1 VSFVARPAVE
11 LACELPAG
19 YSLRAMHES
28 DLHELH
34 SCIERNRDE
43 LGKWLRWAQE
53 PSIESTRGH
62 LLRGLS
68 AERDGHGLRRAI
80 AIDGVIVGDVGLD
93 VDHDNNAGGIGYWL
107 DRDHRGRG
115 LVSAAVGALVRHGFT
130 SLALRR
136 IEIRTDVKNRS
147 SRAVAERLGFQLEGV
162 LRQSYRVSERHY
174 SDDAVYS
181 MLASEFVPNSVRAR
195 QLDGDAGRTPQR

>member
-1 VSFVARPAVE
+1 VSSAIGPAVE

-19 YSLRAMHES
+19 YSLRAMSES

-43 LGKWLRWAQE
+43 LGRWLRWAQE

-80 AIDGVIVGDVGLD
+80 AVDGAIVGDVGLD
-93 VDHDNNAGGIGYWL
+93 VDRDNNVGGIGYWL

-115 LVSAAVGALVRHGFT
+115 LIGAAVAALVRHGFT

-136 IEIRTDVKNRS
+136 IEIRTDVENRS

-162 LRQSYRVSERHY
+162 LRQSYRVSEQHY

-181 MLASEFVPNSVRAR
+181 MLASDAAR
-195 QLDGDAGRTPQR
+195 QALAGRASISRR

>member
-1 VSFVARPAVE
+1 VSSLARPAVE

-34 SCIERNRDE
+34 ACIERNRDE
-43 LGKWLRWAQE
+43 LRKWLRWTQE
-53 PSIESTRGH
+53 PSLESTRGH
-62 LLRGLS
+62 LARGLA

-80 AIDGVIVGDVGLD
+80 VLDGAVVGDVGLD
-93 VDHDNNAGGIGYWL
+93 VDRENNAGGIGYWL

-115 LVSAAVGALVRHGFT
+115 LVSAAVGALVRHGFA

-136 IEIRTDVKNRS
+136 IEIRTDVKNRA

-162 LRQSYRVSERHY
+162 LRQSYRVSDGHY
-174 SDDAVYS
+174 SDDAVYA
-181 MLASEFVPNSVRAR
+181 MLASDSAR
-195 QLDGDAGRTPQR
+195 QALAEHASVA

>member
-1 VSFVARPAVE
+1 
-11 LACELPAG
+11 
-19 YSLRAMHES
+19 MHES

-34 SCIERNRDE
+34 ARIERNRDE

-53 PSIESTRGH
+53 PSLEGTRGH
-62 LLRGLS
+62 LVRGLS

-80 AIDGVIVGDVGLD
+80 VIDGAIVGDVGLD
-93 VDHDNNAGGIGYWL
+93 VDRDNNAGGIGYWL
-107 DRDHRGRG
+107 DCDHRGRG

-130 SLALRR
+130 SFALQR
-136 IEIRTDVKNRS
+136 IEIRTDVENRS

-162 LRQSYRVSERHY
+162 LRQSYRVSQQHY

-181 MLASEFVPNSVRAR
+181 MLATDPAR
-195 QLDGDAGRTPQR
+195 QVLERASVA

>member
-1 VSFVARPAVE
+1 MSSAAADFAF
-11 LACELPAG
+11 ELPG
-19 YSLRAMHES
+19 DYSLRPMQES

-34 SCIERNRDE
+34 SCIERNADE
-43 LGKWLRWAQE
+43 LGKWLRWAQD

-68 AERDGHGLRRAI
+68 AEGDGHGLRRAI
-80 AIDGVIVGDVGLD
+80 VIDGAVVGDVGLD
-93 VDHDNNAGGIGYWL
+93 VDRDNNAGGIGYWL

-115 LVSAAVGALVRHGFT
+115 LVSAAVGALVRHGFA

-136 IEIRTDVKNRS
+136 IEIRTDVENRS

-162 LRQSYRVSERHY
+162 LRQSYRVGEQHY

-181 MLASEFVPNSVRAR
+181 MLATDPAR
-195 QLDGDAGRTPQR
+195 QALAERASIA

>member
-1 VSFVARPAVE
+1 VSSAVE
-11 LACELPAG
+11 LACELPEG

-34 SCIERNRDE
+34 ERIERNRDE

-53 PSIESTRGH
+53 PSLESTRGH
-62 LLRGLS
+62 LARGLA
-68 AERDGHGLRRAI
+68 AEREGHGVRRAI
-80 AIDGVIVGDVGLD
+80 VIDGAIVGDVGLD
-93 VDHDNNAGGIGYWL
+93 VDRDNDAGGIGYWL

-115 LVSAAVGALVRHGFT
+115 LVGVAVRALVRHGFT

-136 IEIRTDVKNRS
+136 IEIRTDVQNRA
-147 SRAVAERLGFQLEGV
+147 SRAVAERLGFHLEGV
-162 LRQSYRVSERHY
+162 LRESYRVAAERY

-181 MLASEFVPNSVRAR
+181 LLASEAST
-195 QLDGDAGRTPQR
+195 LS

>member
-1 VSFVARPAVE
+1 MSSVPRSAVE
-11 LACELPAG
+11 LACELPEG

-34 SCIERNRDE
+34 ERIERNRDE

-53 PSIESTRGH
+53 PSLESTRGH
-62 LLRGLS
+62 LARGLA
-68 AERDGHGLRRAI
+68 AEREGYGVRRAI
-80 AIDGVIVGDVGLD
+80 VIDGAIVGDVGLD
-93 VDHDNNAGGIGYWL
+93 VDRDNNAGGIGYWL

-115 LVSAAVGALVRHGFT
+115 LVGVAVRALVRHGFT
-130 SLALRR
+130 ALALRR
-136 IEIRTDVKNRS
+136 IEIRTDVQNGA

-162 LRQSYRVSERHY
+162 LRQSYRVSEQLY

-181 MLASEFVPNSVRAR
+181 MLASDAAR
-195 QLDGDAGRTPQR
+195 QARAERASVA

>member
-1 VSFVARPAVE
+1 MSSVARPAVE

-34 SCIERNRDE
+34 ACIERNRDE

-53 PSIESTRGH
+53 PNIESTRGH

-68 AERDGHGLRRAI
+68 AEHDGHGLRRAI
-80 AIDGVIVGDVGLD
+80 VSDGAVVGDVGLD
-93 VDHDNNAGGIGYWL
+93 VDRENNAGGIGYWL

-115 LVSAAVGALVRHGFT
+115 LVGAAVRALVLHGFA

-136 IEIRTDVKNRS
+136 IEIRTDVENRA

-162 LRQSYRVSERHY
+162 LRQSYRVSESLY
-174 SDDAVYS
+174 SDDAVYA
-181 MLASEFVPNSVRAR
+181 MLASDPAR
-195 QLDGDAGRTPQR
+195 QALAEGASVA

>member
-1 VSFVARPAVE
+1 VSSAARPAVE
-11 LACELPAG
+11 LAYDLPAG

-68 AERDGHGLRRAI
+68 AERDGLGLRRAI
-80 AIDGVIVGDVGLD
+80 VIDGAIVGDVGLD
-93 VDHDNNAGGIGYWL
+93 VDRENDSGAIGYWL
-107 DRDHRGRG
+107 DAEHRGRG
-115 LVSAAVGALVRHGFT
+115 VISAAVGALVGYGFDG
-130 SLALRR
+130 LALRR
-136 IEIRTDVKNRS
+136 IEIRTDVLNRP
-147 SRAVAERLGFQLEGV
+147 SRAIAERLGFELEGV
-162 LRQSYRVSERHY
+162 LRQSYRVSKQHY

-181 MLASEFVPNSVRAR
+181 MLAIDPRGRALADRASVAR
-195 QLDGDAGRTPQR
+195 

>member
-1 VSFVARPAVE
+1 VSSAVE

-34 SCIERNRDE
+34 ARIERNRDE

-53 PSIESTRGH
+53 ASLESTRGH
-62 LLRGLS
+62 LARGLA
-68 AERDGHGLRRAI
+68 AEREGHGVRRAI
-80 AIDGVIVGDVGLD
+80 VIDGAIVGDVGLD
-93 VDHDNNAGGIGYWL
+93 VDRDNDAGGIGYWL

-115 LVSAAVGALVRHGFT
+115 LVGVAVRALVRYGFA

-136 IEIRTDVKNRS
+136 IEIRTDVQNRA
-147 SRAVAERLGFQLEGV
+147 SRAVAERLGFRLEGV
-162 LRQSYRVSERHY
+162 LRESYRVAAERY

-181 MLASEFVPNSVRAR
+181 LLASEAST
-195 QLDGDAGRTPQR
+195 LS